1 MSDAPKFLGYW
12 LKRIDKTLEAN
23 FAAFL
28 AAEGLLRRH
37 WQTLHTLAG
46 GPLDTAGLDAALS
59 PYLDAHDP
67 TAAPYVGALVDRGW
81 VARDSAGTYV
91 LTSEGVAAHAK
102 LWERIRIQRAAAT
115 EGLSA
120 DDYGTLLDLLQ
131 RVAANVDAHAQT
143 LRADRATSSPA

>member
-12 LKRIDKTLEAN
+12 LKRIDKTLEDN

-46 GPLDTAGLDAALS
+46 GPLDTAGLDVALS

-81 VARDSAGTYV
+81 ADQDSAGTYA

-102 LWERIRIQRAAAT
+102 LWERIRMQRAAAT
-115 EGLSA
+115 KGLSA
-120 DDYGTLLDLLQ
+120 DDYGVLLDLLQ
-131 RVAANVDAHAQT
+131 RVAANVDAYALT
-143 LRADRATSSPA
+143 LRADGATSPA

>member
-12 LKRIDKTLEAN
+12 LKHIDKTLEDN

-37 WQTLHTLAG
+37 WQILHTLAD
-46 GPLDTAGLDAALS
+46 GPLDTAGLDVALS

-67 TAAPYVGALVDRGW
+67 TAAPYVGALADRGW
-81 VARDSAGTYV
+81 VAQDGAGVYA
-91 LTSEGVAAHAK
+91 LTPEGVRAHAN
-102 LWERIRIQRAAAT
+102 LWVRIRAQRAAAT

-120 DDYGTLLDLLQ
+120 EDHGTLLDLLR
-131 RVAANVDAHAQT
+131 RVAADVDAYALA
-143 LRADRATSSPA
+143 LRPERTTSSPA